1 MPDPAS
7 QPQSTVTPPGIE
19 REGVTGLLSGAS
31 AGNPAALERLLEIVY
46 SELRTIAA
54 QRMSEERRAHT
65 LQATAL
71 VHEAYL
77 RVFGSGTPHFESR
90 AHFFYAAAEAMRKIL
105 IDHAR
110 ARNAQKR
117 GGGKAALQI
126 EGVADLIDTPNMD
139 GFLSLDDA
147 IVRLETVDAQAASV
161 VRLRFYAG
169 LGEAGVAGALGLS
182 ERTVRREW
190 AFARAW
196 LRDFLERD
204 QHEPQ
209 QHRGPANDAA
219 EPS

>member
-1 MPDPAS
+1 MTERPGSSVPAA
-7 QPQSTVTPPGIE
+7 TPAHAG
-19 REGVTGLLSGAS
+19 REGVTQLLSGAS
-31 AGNPAALERLLEIVY
+31 AGDPGSLERLLGIVY
-46 SELRTIAA
+46 AELRVIAA

-77 RVFGSGTPHFESR
+77 RLFGTGNASFENR
-90 AHFFYAAAEAMRKIL
+90 GHFFYAAAEAMRKIL

-126 EGVADLIDTPNMD
+126 EGVADLVGTPNLD

-147 IVRLETVDAQAASV
+147 ISRLEQVDPQAASV

-196 LRDFLERD
+196 LRDSLEREQKQD
-204 QHEPQ
+204 
-209 QHRGPANDAA
+209 D
-219 EPS
+219 

>member
-1 MPDPAS
+1 MPEHQGNLQSTATPPAS
-7 QPQSTVTPPGIE
+7 E
-19 REGVTGLLSGAS
+19 REGVTRLLADASSGDA
-31 AGNPAALERLLEIVY
+31 AALERLLDIVY
-46 SELRTIAA
+46 AELRAIAA

-77 RVFGSGTPHFESR
+77 RLFGTGNPHFANR
-90 AHFFYAAAEAMRKIL
+90 AHFFHAAAEAMRKIL

-110 ARNAQKR
+110 ARNALKR

-126 EGVADLIDTPNMD
+126 EGVADLIDTPNLD

-147 IVRLETVDAQAASV
+147 ISRLNGVDPQAASV

-196 LRDFLERD
+196 LRDSLEREQD
-204 QHEPQ
+204 HDP
-209 QHRGPANDAA
+209 
-219 EPS
+219 